1 MRRAHVLRVYCVQPP
16 VAQPVGL
23 TIFGGQ
29 GGLLVGRRC
38 VKARPRQGTRAGQQS
53 QWPRGPMDKAS
64 AHGAGDC
71 RFESCRGQLHWKAS
85 QEEAAG
91 AREVVPCGLEPQ
103 TLRLSAVRSNQLS
116 YETLVCK
123 RESRRKL
130 VAAGGRVVHRK
141 GLPKDGC
148 PKPFTL
154 DFPECVSNQKSC
166 CPRMRFQPKELL
178 SQNASPTKELL
189 AVKVVRAA
197 DAGRKPVAAKG

>member
-1 MRRAHVLRVYCVQPP
+1 MLGGDASRHARAKELVRGSRVNGP
-16 VAQPVGL
+16 VAQW
-23 TIFGGQ
+23 I
-29 GGLLVGRRC
+29 RH
-38 VKARPRQGTRAGQQS
+38 RPTEPGIAG
-53 QWPRGPMDKAS
+53 S
-64 AHGAGDC
+64 A
-71 RFESCRGQLHWKAS
+71 
-85 QEEAAG
+85 
-91 AREVVPCGLEPQ
+91 GLEPQ
-103 TLRLSAVRSNQLS
+103 TLRLLAVRSNQLS